1 MQNAAFYLDYFE
13 SVSISYQCTLILPVR
28 MRRTYFRSTF
38 TPSFKLSGQKRYMH
52 QRSTDDPCYAK
63 SLNGLKAQL
72 YKSRTLPMTIRGFY
86 DGHVVK
92 AYRDQKSML

>member
-1 MQNAAFYLDYFE
+1 
-13 SVSISYQCTLILPVR
+13 
-28 MRRTYFRSTF
+28 
-38 TPSFKLSGQKRYMH
+38 MH